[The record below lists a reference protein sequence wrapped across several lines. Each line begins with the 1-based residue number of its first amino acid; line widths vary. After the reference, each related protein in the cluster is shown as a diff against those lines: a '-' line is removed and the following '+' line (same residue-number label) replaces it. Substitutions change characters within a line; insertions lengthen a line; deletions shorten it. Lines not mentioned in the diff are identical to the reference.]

1 MIINQLASK
10 EASIN
15 QKIMHKKIS
24 KDFFSKSKE
33 EVMKNYGL
41 TKAQYKYIHDQGI
54 PKDANGKP
62 LDVWEVDLPDNLE
75 GNANQQKTPVVPASS
90 IPPKNQQH
98 GFGQNVQPFFMPQSV
113 GSQQNQ
119 YHLLAQQWMNQAM
132 SFMREVEQR
141 RNSPGYT
148 EEQCKLDIQQSNWY
162 AQMIEQ
168 CMNAAAQ
175 TQFNQVTTVINYGGS
190 STCVTAIN
198 TPMANRYMTMD
209 LIGKGIDLFGKL
221 AESLETLANATETIA
236 HVIAMFRGRRN

>member
-1 MIINQLASK
+1 M
-10 EASIN
+10 ET
-15 QKIMHKKIS
+15 
-24 KDFFSKSKE
+24 
-33 EVMKNYGL
+33 YGL
-41 TKAQYKYIHDQGI
+41 TKAQYKYIHGQGV

-236 HVIAMFRGRRN
+236 HVIAMFRGGRK